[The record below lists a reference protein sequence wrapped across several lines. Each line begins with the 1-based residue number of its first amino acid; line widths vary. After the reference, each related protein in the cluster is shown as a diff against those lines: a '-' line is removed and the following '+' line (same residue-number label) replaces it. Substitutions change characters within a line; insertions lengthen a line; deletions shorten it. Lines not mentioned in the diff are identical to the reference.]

1 LQKARTALHLAAYG
15 GHGGVVEAL
24 LKAACSKD
32 MQDEVYATQT
42 KLLVYEALIY

>member
-1 LQKARTALHLAAYG
+1 LQDGVTALHYAASK

-32 MQDEVYATQT
+32 IQEKV
-42 KLLVYEALIY
+42 